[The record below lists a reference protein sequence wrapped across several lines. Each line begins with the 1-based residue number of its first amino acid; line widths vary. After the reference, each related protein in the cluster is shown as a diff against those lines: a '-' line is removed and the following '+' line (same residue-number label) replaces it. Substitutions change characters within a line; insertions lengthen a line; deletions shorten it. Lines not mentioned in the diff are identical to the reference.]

1 MKEDMIYYCRMHRD
15 ELEHIRRL
23 EDYHRRNR
31 VSIVEITLM
40 IFTLAA
46 IFAISGGLVML
57 SNGAELAEAC
67 LWMVP
72 GLCWMGIMLAI
83 REEGNL

>member
-1 MKEDMIYYCRMHRD
+1 MKEDMIYVCRMHKD
-15 ELEHIRRL
+15 ELEHIRRM
-23 EDYHRRNR
+23 EDYQRRNR
-31 VSIVEITLM
+31 VSIVELLLMAVTLV
-40 IFTLAA
+40 AV
-46 IFAISGGLVML
+46 FAISGGLVML

-67 LWMVP
+67 IWIIP

>member
-1 MKEDMIYYCRMHRD
+1 MKTDMIYICRMHRD
-15 ELEHIRRL
+15 ELEHIRRM
-23 EDYHRRNR
+23 EDYQRRNR
-31 VSIVEITLM
+31 VSIVELLLMAVTLV
-40 IFTLAA
+40 AV
-46 IFAISGGLVML
+46 FAISGGLVML

-83 REEGNL
+83 REEGLT